1 MKPRQSLVINWYS
14 NTVDTTN
21 IVTKSIF
28 DALSIGSG
36 LEAAVLLWL
45 KKRDKHIVC
54 NSSKYLIS
62 NPSTVAGYR
71 LSQIIHT
78 CACA

>member
-54 NSSKYLIS
+54 IHQNTSSAT
-62 NPSTVAGYR
+62 STVAGYR